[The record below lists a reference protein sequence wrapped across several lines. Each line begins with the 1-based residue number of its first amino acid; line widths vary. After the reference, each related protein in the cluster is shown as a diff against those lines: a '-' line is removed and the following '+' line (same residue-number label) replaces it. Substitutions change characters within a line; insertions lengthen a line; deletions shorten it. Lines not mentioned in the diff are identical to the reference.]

1 MTPTLQT
8 LWMSAKRDSG
18 LHTIRGLQKAQNSWR
33 CPGAVP
39 SGGRYCFCSGRDPA
53 PDLPPARRP
62 QAPRLL
68 LHPRPAL
75 GAGPRRCLPRPA
87 PPFPPRLR
95 EGRAGPGR
103 GGGVLGHVLAAG
115 PPRHGAG
122 PQGAR
127 RASPGGGGA
136 AGGVPLPGGGQR
148 GPEGALRRP
157 VPAAEGHRGVR
168 EGERGAG
175 RAGPQLQAPVRLQA
189 RVGAEGWGGRQ
200 TGCGAPRALAERC
213 SLHPRPNSSSALCL
227 GKQGCCSPIS
237 QLTSRLSPS

>member
-8 LWMSAKRDSG
+8 LRMSAKRDSG

-33 CPGAVP
+33 CPSAVP
-39 SGGRYCFCSGRDPA
+39 SSWRYFVCSGRDLA
-53 PDLPPARRP
+53 ADLPPARRP

-68 LHPRPAL
+68 LHPRPAP

-127 RASPGGGGA
+127 RAPPGGGRA

-148 GPEGALRRP
+148 GPEGALRCP
-157 VPAAEGHRGVR
+157 VPGAEGHRGVR

-175 RAGPQLQAPVRLQA
+175 RAGPGPQLQAPARLQA
-189 RVGAEGWGGRQ
+189 RVGAVGWG
-200 TGCGAPRALAERC
+200 
-213 SLHPRPNSSSALCL
+213 LHPRPNRPSALSL
-227 GKQGCCSPIS
+227 AQQGCCSPVS
-237 QLTSRLSPS
+237 QLTSWLSPS